1 MAAFAQTFAGVP
13 AYAQGY
19 PQAGFVQAPADFGFA
34 QGYTQGY
41 APAYPQ
47 GYATVAAV
55 PAEYPVAQAQVV
67 QYAPVTQLQQ
77 TFSQVAPQ
85 AAGPFVPGPT
95 TLAPTVVGTSFVNG
109 DHHPKA
115 TVYAPVNPLRKFD
128 FDRSRRAPVGASTQM
143 VRTPTPA
150 DVATDPGSNTLANR
164 LFDPWYPAAGNSRPY
179 FGGMPYDWA
188 GYWNGNSLIKGW

>member
-1 MAAFAQTFAGVP
+1 MAAYAPAFAGV
-13 AYAQGY
+13 
-19 PQAGFVQAPADFGFA
+19 APTYVDGFA
-34 QGYTQGY
+34 GAAPYGYGV
-41 APAYPQ
+41 AP
-47 GYATVAAV
+47 YATAFAGVAPV
-55 PAEYPVAQAQVV
+55 PVEIPVSQAEVI
-67 QYAPVTQLQQ
+67 QYAPVQTYQQ
-77 TFSQVAPQ
+77 TIATVTPQ
-85 AAGPFVPGPT
+85 PAGPFVPGPT

-128 FDRSRRAPVGASTQM
+128 FDRRRRAPATAATQM

-179 FGGMPYDWA
+179 FGGLPYDWA
-188 GYWNGNSLIKGW
+188 GYWNGNSLIRGW